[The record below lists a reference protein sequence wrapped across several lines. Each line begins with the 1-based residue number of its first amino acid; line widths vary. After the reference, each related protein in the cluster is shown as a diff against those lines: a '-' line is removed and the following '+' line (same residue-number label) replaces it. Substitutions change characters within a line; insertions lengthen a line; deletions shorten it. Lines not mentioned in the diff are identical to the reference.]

1 MARPIRSSGHIRN
14 TVNQV
19 DPKTGTLE
27 LQATF
32 PNPQHTLL
40 PGQFG
45 RIRVLTQEL
54 PNALMVPQRA
64 VQEMQ
69 GMQSVFT
76 VGPDNK
82 VEVQPS

>member
-1 MARPIRSSGHIRN
+1 MLADGSEFPYKGRIQN
-14 TVNQV
+14 TLNQV

-45 RIRVLTQEL
+45 RVRVTTEL
-54 PNALMVPQRA
+54 RKNVILVPQRA
-64 VQEMQ
+64 MQELQ
-69 GMQSVFT
+69 GLQSVFT
-76 VGPDNK
+76 VGAG
-82 VEVQPS
+82 